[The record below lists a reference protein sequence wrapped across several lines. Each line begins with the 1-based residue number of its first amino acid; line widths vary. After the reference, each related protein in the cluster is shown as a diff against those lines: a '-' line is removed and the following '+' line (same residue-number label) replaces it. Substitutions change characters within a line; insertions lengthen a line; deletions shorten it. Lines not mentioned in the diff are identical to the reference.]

1 MLQTLLS
8 SSKNLEIPTMS
19 LVLEIARQY
28 LDGFAVGLSRRSVFF
43 NSGWLPNFAE
53 ARQP

>member
-8 SSKNLEIPTMS
+8 SSKNLEIPTM

-28 LDGFAVGLSRRSVFF
+28 LDGFAIGLWRRSVFF
-43 NSGWLPNFAE
+43 NSGRLPNFAG

>member
-1 MLQTLLS
+1 MLQPIFS

-28 LDGFAVGLSRRSVFF
+28 LDAFAGVFLYLSVFF
-43 NSGWLPNFAE
+43 TQGGFSHFTE
-53 ARQP
+53 AR